1 MKEAN
6 DEKIVDEIM
15 DIIRR
20 KNKDKRVIGLCE
32 NIIIK
37 GSKKEKKV
45 KAKIDTGAS
54 DSSISIRLFREIG
67 ETKVVKEVV
76 VERAHEEETRPLVR
90 LLVKCDNKWIESEF
104 TVSDRKNMK
113 YEVLIGDNTL
123 RKMHVLVDPEKK
135 DLENL

>member
-1 MKEAN
+1 M
-6 DEKIVDEIM
+6 DEDTIVNEIM
-15 DIIRR
+15 DIIKRR
-20 KNKDKRVIGLCE
+20 DKDKRVIGLCE

-54 DSSISIRLFREIG
+54 DSSISIRLLKEIG
-67 ETKVVKEVV
+67 ETPIIKEVI
-76 VERAHEEETRPLVR
+76 VERAHEEEARPLVN
-90 LLVKCDNKWIESEF
+90 LLVKCGNKWIESEF

-123 RKMHVLVDPEKK
+123 RKMHVLVDPEK
-135 DLENL
+135 

>member
-1 MKEAN
+1 M
-6 DEKIVDEIM
+6 DEDTIVNEIM
-15 DIIRR
+15 DIIKRR
-20 KNKDKRVIGLCE
+20 DKDKRVIGLCE

-54 DSSISIRLFREIG
+54 DSSISIRLLKEIG
-67 ETKVVKEVV
+67 ETPIIKEVI
-76 VERAHEEETRPLVR
+76 VERAHEEEARPLVN
-90 LLVKCDNKWIESEF
+90 LLVKCGNKWIKSEF

-123 RKMHVLVDPEKK
+123 RKMHVLVDPEK
-135 DLENL
+135 